1 MQDGNVVDMQ
11 TFNPLS
17 EGYPTVLMN
26 MPAGVTELT
35 PYTFN
40 NLDGLWVGETVST
53 GGTDD
58 QDRIIT
64 CGEGE
69 TLQFVGRA
77 WPSVVADLEKQQKDT
92 FGSDVPFT
100 ESDSAKHTPYI
111 TFDEEAGTA
120 IVMVGSE
127 EGEIH
132 PMSGSTDGVTE
143 PHWITEV
150 WVVDDQGYTTTLNSL
165 DPTGVDYASLE
176 FYPDSNSKQLTAY
189 IWCNIHGLYVGPTVD
204 IPSKG
209 DGEDTA
215 EIPENSATG
224 VVASLG
230 GIFAA
235 ALPMFVM

>member
-40 NLDGLWVGETVST
+40 NLDGLWVGESVST

-100 ESDSAKHTPYI
+100 ESDSKFSYQCWHYN
-111 TFDEEAGTA
+111 TFTYL
-120 IVMVGSE
+120 I
-127 EGEIH
+127 
-132 PMSGSTDGVTE
+132 
-143 PHWITEV
+143 
-150 WVVDDQGYTTTLNSL
+150 L
-165 DPTGVDYASLE
+165 
-176 FYPDSNSKQLTAY
+176 F
-189 IWCNIHGLYVGPTVD
+189 NIS
-204 IPSKG
+204 IS
-209 DGEDTA
+209 
-215 EIPENSATG
+215 
-224 VVASLG
+224 
-230 GIFAA
+230 
-235 ALPMFVM
+235 

>member
-1 MQDGNVVDMQ
+1 MLALQYLHISN
-11 TFNPLS
+11 
-17 EGYPTVLMN
+17 
-26 MPAGVTELT
+26 
-35 PYTFN
+35 
-40 NLDGLWVGETVST
+40 
-53 GGTDD
+53 
-58 QDRIIT
+58 IIQHLNFIT
-64 CGEGE
+64 SATQG
-69 TLQFVGRA
+69 
-77 WPSVVADLEKQQKDT
+77 
-92 FGSDVPFT
+92 
-100 ESDSAKHTPYI
+100 AKHTPYI

-176 FYPDSNSKQLTAY
+176 FYPDSNSKQLTAH

-209 DGEDTA
+209 DDEDTA
-215 EIPENSATG
+215 EIPESSANG
-224 VVASLG
+224 LVASLG
-230 GIFAA
+230 GMLAA